1 MGNRA
6 KATAFILNFI
16 GKIDPSDTQNVELM
30 RTQLESMSDE
40 QFEQYMTLLRKPKDG
55 NVVQGRQTLTYYA
68 PNLSKTKIKLNRNLE
83 IAEELGHSFFERL
96 WITDPQTGETYLT
109 PNQHL
114 VMDLP
119 VRRQAQIHEKKASI
133 PLHANSVDELSGQ
146 VTGDSKGSKISFP
159 ELQAQVSQ
167 QLDNTI
173 IEEIKIRGGDQKAYQ
188 EFEKRMIETGSCSQ
202 NDLLDMG
209 TRAKS
214 TDTASTLLKGM
225 HLGNNL

>member
-6 KATAFILNFI
+6 AATEFILKYI
-16 GKIDPSDTQNVELM
+16 GKLNPADKDNVELM
-30 RTQLESMSDE
+30 KKQLDSLNDQ
-40 QFEQYMTLLRKPKDG
+40 QFEQYMASLRKPKDG
-55 NVVQGRQTLTYYA
+55 KRVQGRQTLNYYA
-68 PNLSKTKIKLNRNLE
+68 PNLSKNKLMLERNLKL
-83 IAEELGHSFFERL
+83 AEELGHAFFEQL

-109 PNQHL
+109 PHKHL

-133 PLHANSVDELSGQ
+133 PMNSKSVDELSGQ
-146 VTGDSKGSKISFP
+146 VTGESKGSKLSFP

-167 QLDNTI
+167 ELDMTI
-173 IEEIKIRGGDQKAYQ
+173 LEEIKIRGGDQKAYQ

-202 NDLLDMG
+202 ADLLAMG

-214 TDTASTLLKGM
+214 TDTTSALLKGM